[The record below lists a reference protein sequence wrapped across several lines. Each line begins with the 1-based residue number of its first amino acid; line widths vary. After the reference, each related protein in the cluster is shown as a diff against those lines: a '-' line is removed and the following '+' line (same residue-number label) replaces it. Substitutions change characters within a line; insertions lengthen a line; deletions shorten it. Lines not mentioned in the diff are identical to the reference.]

1 MKREAFV
8 ALIAILFHPRK
19 LLLSHSY
26 YCNSKK
32 DVVDDRKNGKGSQKN
47 YVLTKKSYL
56 KEKTI
61 CLECISLKSL

>member
-8 ALIAILFHPRK
+8 GLITILFPPHK

-47 YVLTKKSYL
+47 HVFTKKPHM
-56 KEKTI
+56 
-61 CLECISLKSL
+61 